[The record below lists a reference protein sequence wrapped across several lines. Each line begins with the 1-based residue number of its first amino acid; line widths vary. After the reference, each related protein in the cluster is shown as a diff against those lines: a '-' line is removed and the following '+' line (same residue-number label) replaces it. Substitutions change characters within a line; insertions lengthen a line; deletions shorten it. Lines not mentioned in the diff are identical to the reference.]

1 MDRLEAMRLFV
12 RVAELGNFGR
22 AADQSELA
30 RSVVTRQIAH
40 LEAHLGV
47 RLLARTTRR
56 VSLTPAGAAYLRRCR
71 EILNLVQTSET
82 ELAEERTS
90 PRGNIRMS
98 LPVSFGIAR
107 MVPLLLDFLQAH
119 PAVSLDM
126 GFTDRRVNLVEDGI
140 DVAIRVARELHTND
154 VARKLA
160 ASRSVAVAAPVYLA
174 RYGHPA
180 DPTDLHGHQC
190 LTYTGGARAGAKW
203 QFMVNNRVQSVSVS
217 GRILAD
223 NGDVLMQAVMRG
235 LGIAYL
241 PEFIVRDL
249 LGAGKLV
256 EILAT
261 YAMPG
266 IGIYAVLP
274 ANRHIPQRVR
284 ILLDFVSK
292 KLATTE
298 VSGSVALDH
307 AFSSR

>member
-1 MDRLEAMRLFV
+1 MFIAIMATMDRLEAMRLFV

-30 RSVVTRQIAH
+30 RSVVTRQIAR

-82 ELAEERTS
+82 EIAEERTS
-90 PRGNIRMS
+90 LRGNIRMS

-107 MVPLLLDFLQAH
+107 MVPLLLDFLQDH

-160 ASRSVAVAAPVYLA
+160 ASRSVAVAAPGYLA

-180 DPTDLHGHQC
+180 DPTDLRGHQC
-190 LTYTGGARAGAKW
+190 LTYTGARVGAKW

-249 LGAGKLV
+249 LGAGNLV

-274 ANRHIPQRVR
+274 GNRHIPQRVR

-292 KLATTE
+292 KLATAE
-298 VSGSVALDH
+298 PVAP
-307 AFSSR
+307 

>member
-12 RVAELGNFGR
+12 RVAELGSFGKV
-22 AADQSELA
+22 ADQSDLA

-56 VSLTPAGAAYLRRCR
+56 VSLTSAGAAYLRRCR
-71 EILNLVQTSET
+71 EILNLVKTSET
-82 ELAEERTS
+82 EIAEERTS
-90 PRGNIRMS
+90 PRGSIRMS
-98 LPVSFGIAR
+98 LPVSFGIVR
-107 MVPLLLDFLQAH
+107 MVPLLLDFLQDY

-126 GFTDRRVNLVEDGI
+126 NFTDRRVELVEQGI
-140 DVAIRVARELHTND
+140 DVAIRVARELDTND

-160 ASRSVAVAAPVYLA
+160 ASRSVVVAAPGYLA

-180 DPTDLHGHQC
+180 HPTDLQGHQC
-190 LTYTGGARAGAKW
+190 LTYTGASAGAKW
-203 QFMVNNRVQSVSVS
+203 QFIVNDRVQGVSVS

-223 NGDVLMQAVMRG
+223 NGDVLMQAAMRG

-274 ANRHIPQRVR
+274 GNRHIPQRVR

-298 VSGSVALDH
+298 VSGILTPLS
-307 AFSSR
+307 